1 MLFQLVKLSELNP
14 QFLEDVISVNSFVTN
29 DLACL
34 NLVVE
39 ELTKNCKLFRNQ
51 ADISEVI
58 SHNRQTC
65 FNAIEAFSL
74 SRIKKVSLPEVPVEV
89 NTENT
94 FALLP
99 DATEEEEVSDTEVK
113 EKDIE
118 LVMLHAHVPRTKA
131 EEALKNNHNVLVNAI
146 MKLTLLL
153 YVVVYNVC

>member
-1 MLFQLVKLSELNP
+1 MKLSEINP

-34 NLVVE
+34 NLVLE
-39 ELTKNCKLFRNQ
+39 ELTKNCKLFKNQ
-51 ADISEVI
+51 ADASEVI

-74 SRIKKVSLPEVPVEV
+74 SRIKKVSLPVEV
-89 NTENT
+89 DTENT

-99 DATEEEEVSDTEVK
+99 DPAEEEEVSDTEVK

-118 LVMLHAHVPRTKA
+118 LVMLHAHVSRIRA
-131 EEALKNNHNVLVNAI
+131 VEALNNNNNVLINAI
-146 MKLTLLL
+146 IELTL
-153 YVVVYNVC
+153 